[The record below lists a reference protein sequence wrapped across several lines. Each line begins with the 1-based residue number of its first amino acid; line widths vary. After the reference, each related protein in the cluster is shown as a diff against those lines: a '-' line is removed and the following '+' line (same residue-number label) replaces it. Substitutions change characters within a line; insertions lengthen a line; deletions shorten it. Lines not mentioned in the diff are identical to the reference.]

1 MALYNCKCMYGFDK
15 ELLTEA
21 LASYIREQENIMQQ
35 RPELREITG
44 RFSNNEAIERAREV
58 TGFIDKTPTCPGEEP
73 QSNTSFQQCMAEKL
87 RGHEH
92 QGRALHGFARVE
104 AAKAAFIKAAH
115 ECASGA
121 QPKPTES
128 ELLDEAFKVF
138 GLLKVIGVV

>member
-1 MALYNCKCMYGFDK
+1 MYGYDK
-15 ELLTEA
+15 ELIIEA
-21 LASYIREQENIMQQ
+21 LMSYAENQIIPEGDLQNNKAGFEFYDDWQTKLKASR
-35 RPELREITG
+35 LREI
-44 RFSNNEAIERAREV
+44 A
-58 TGFIDKTPTCPGEEP
+58 GFIDKTPTCPGEEP

>member
-1 MALYNCKCMYGFDK
+1 MYGYDK